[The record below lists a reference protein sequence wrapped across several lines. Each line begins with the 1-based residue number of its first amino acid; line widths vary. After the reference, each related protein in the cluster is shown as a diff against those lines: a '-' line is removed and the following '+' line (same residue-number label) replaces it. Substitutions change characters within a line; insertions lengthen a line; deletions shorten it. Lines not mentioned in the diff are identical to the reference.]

1 MFSHFRISFAN
12 LPSQEQKKLELYL
25 NLSHLS
31 PISEF
36 VMPTQEQ
43 EKWELGQESEFVK
56 SVREIGGGVIGLV
69 NNTNFCI
76 TFTSM
81 RLLVER
87 SKVFK
92 FWKFP
97 CQVFV
102 SLFMFVFEFV
112 IVSVFVSFSKYLTQT
127 MVFDC
132 TGGWSPEQGDDW
144 LGLQEHRT
152 PKFNW
157 ISGCHRSLGRT
168 RETDV
173 WGRNTNC
180 GSKNFSNSASQIL
193 ALSSNS

>member
-43 EKWELGQESEFVK
+43 EKWELGQDAEIVK
-56 SVREIGGGVIGLV
+56 SVQGGGVIGLV

-92 FWKFP
+92 F
-97 CQVFV
+97 
-102 SLFMFVFEFV
+102 
-112 IVSVFVSFSKYLTQT
+112 
-127 MVFDC
+127 
-132 TGGWSPEQGDDW
+132 
-144 LGLQEHRT
+144 
-152 PKFNW
+152 
-157 ISGCHRSLGRT
+157 
-168 RETDV
+168 
-173 WGRNTNC
+173 
-180 GSKNFSNSASQIL
+180 
-193 ALSSNS
+193 

>member
-102 SLFMFVFEFV
+102 SLFYVCVWVCNCICIRIFFQIPHSNYGFWLHRWL
-112 IVSVFVSFSKYLTQT
+112 IPRAGWWLIGLTRTSDSKVQLDFR
-127 MVFDC
+127 M
-132 TGGWSPEQGDDW
+132 SPFIGTEK
-144 LGLQEHRT
+144 R
-152 PKFNW
+152 NW
-157 ISGCHRSLGRT
+157 CVGEKH
-168 RETDV
+168 
-173 WGRNTNC
+173 
-180 GSKNFSNSASQIL
+180 
-193 ALSSNS
+193 